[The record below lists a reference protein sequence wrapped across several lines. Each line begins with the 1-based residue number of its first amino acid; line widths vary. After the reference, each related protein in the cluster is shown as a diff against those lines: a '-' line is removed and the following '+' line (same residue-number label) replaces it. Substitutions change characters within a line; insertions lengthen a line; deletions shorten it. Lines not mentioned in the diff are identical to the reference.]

1 MKTPNLGSLL
11 LGSADPQRLREWYA
25 AAFGVTADEF
35 GFVTFVTTAVQ
46 LDGRDDVAAT
56 NPEPGRVILNFN
68 VEDAEATVAHLN
80 TLGVTWIAELEDRGP
95 GKFATLVDPD
105 GNYLQILEMTPEYL
119 EANRPQGYG
128 LFGGTLPFNGFAV
141 DDIPAAKA
149 FYADVLGL
157 DVTET
162 NGMLRLATGPTS
174 FTLVY
179 PRPGHVPAAYTVFNF
194 PVPDIDAA
202 VDELVRRGVVMEI
215 YPGFGQDDKGISRHQ
230 PKIAWFKDPAGNV
243 LSVLQ

>member
-1 MKTPNLGSLL
+1 MKTPTLGSLL
-11 LGSADPQRLREWYA
+11 LGSADPERLRRWYS

-35 GFVTFVTTAVQ
+35 GFVTFVTTAVL

-56 NPEPGRVILNFN
+56 NPEPGRFILNFN
-68 VEDAEATVAHLN
+68 VEDAAATVAHLQ
-80 TLGVTWIAELEDRGP
+80 TLDVTWIAELTDRGP
-95 GKFATLVDPD
+95 GKFATLADPD

-119 EANRPQGYG
+119 ESQRPQGYG

-141 DDIPAAKA
+141 DDIPAAKT

-157 DVTET
+157 DVSET

-174 FTLVY
+174 STLVY
-179 PRPGHVPAAYTVFNF
+179 PRPNHVPATYTVLNF
-194 PVPDIDAA
+194 PVPDIDEA
-202 VDELVRRGVVMEI
+202 VDELVRRGVTMEV
-215 YPGFGQDDKGISRHQ
+215 YPGFGQDEKGIARHR